1 MEGEEGKNKGGT
13 SEGTLGLT
21 YLSCFSSRKVND
33 SEPTFAIYSRLARGP
48 QGSGGEL
55 LCHRIEQEYRVG
67 PLELNREAILRT
79 STKLNTGRVLHSDNN
94 GYQMQ
99 RRPYRQNVWNT
110 IARVHPVLGCGS
122 HRSSPGGR
130 FPEGRRAP
138 LGLEHLPE
146 PRCPVSAPRG
156 CSPGMFRPG
165 LRVWGRRV

>member
-99 RRPYRQNVWNT
+99 RRPYRDYKSNT
-110 IARVHPVLGCGS
+110 IARVRPELSWGH
-122 HRSSPGGR
+122 SSQRYSPDGR
-130 FPEGRRAP
+130 FSEGRRDPLSPRASP
-138 LGLEHLPE
+138 LGCLPL
-146 PRCPVSAPRG
+146 RPVAQA
-156 CSPGMFRPG
+156 CSDLVSEFWSHH
-165 LRVWGRRV
+165 V